1 MPRYVILEHDHPTLH
16 WDLMLENG
24 SVLSTW
30 RLTQHPRAGEECHA
44 QSSHDHRP
52 LYLDYE
58 GPISGGR
65 GRVSRW
71 DGGEFHAREWHER
84 RIVLCLQGERL
95 RGELILRRSAGE
107 EWKVTF
113 DPSPV

>member
-1 MPRYVILEHDHPTLH
+1 MPRYVILEHDYPGLH

-30 RLTQHPRAGEECHA
+30 RLSQQPRAGEECQA
-44 QSSHDHRP
+44 QSSQDHR
-52 LYLDYE
+52 LFYLNYE
-58 GPISGGR
+58 GPISGDR

-71 DGGEFHAREWHER
+71 DSGEFRAREWNEQ
-84 RIVLCLQGERL
+84 RIVLCLQGARL
-95 RGELILRRSAGE
+95 RGELILRKSEGE